1 MDLTNINDLKSLLG
15 KYHIRLTKKLG
26 QHFLVDRLV
35 LDQIIEAAKLTADDN
50 VIEVG
55 PGIGTLTKELAEKT
69 KHVIAVEKDKRLIKP
84 LRAALRDFSN
94 VEIVNADFL
103 SYQLPATTYKLIA
116 DIPYNITGS
125 VIRKLTETSVRPLLM
140 VLLVQREV
148 GERITAK
155 VGKMSILSV
164 AVQIYFDPEIIR
176 VVPPS
181 SFFPEPKVESV
192 IVRLSA
198 RSSPSIQVDQV
209 KFFRLVRIGF
219 SARRKTLLNNLS
231 AGFKI
236 SKEEVAGILKQA
248 GIAEKARAQE
258 LSLEDW
264 SRLYS
269 AIQAILIY

>member
-1 MDLTNINDLKSLLG
+1 
-15 KYHIRLTKKLG
+15 
-26 QHFLVDRLV
+26 
-35 LDQIIEAAKLTADDN
+35 
-50 VIEVG
+50 
-55 PGIGTLTKELAEKT
+55 
-69 KHVIAVEKDKRLIKP
+69 
-84 LRAALRDFSN
+84 
-94 VEIVNADFL
+94 
-103 SYQLPATTYKLIA
+103 
-116 DIPYNITGS
+116 
-125 VIRKLTETSVRPLLM
+125 
-140 VLLVQREV
+140 
-148 GERITAK
+148 

-219 SARRKTLLNNLS
+219 SARRKTLFNNLS